1 MADKPEV
8 TDAAVSAAASGLK
21 KTTTVEKSTL
31 PTAADIAAEKAG
43 N

>member
-1 MADKPEV
+1 MADKVEV
-8 TDAAVSAAASGLK
+8 NADAVAAAASGLK
-21 KTTTVEKSTL
+21 KTTTVEKGTL